1 MRFSQTRIIFKNKL
15 YQLILIMLKKQE
27 RFLRTLKNKGTP
39 CKKMILGYL
48 QDIYRYFRIWR
59 GEWPTGGWTE
69 GPRAGWMVFKIML
82 ENSNSLK
89 KEVEIIYLS
98 VISCRPMLA
107 TQGKLQQ
114 QQQTQDYDWNKYKNN
129 KVISKVRKVPLT

>member
-48 QDIYRYFRIWR
+48 QDIYRIFAGISGFGGVSGQPE
-59 GEWPTGGWTE
+59 GEQKVQEQDEWC
-69 GPRAGWMVFKIML
+69 
-82 ENSNSLK
+82 LK
-89 KEVEIIYLS
+89 
-98 VISCRPMLA
+98 SC
-107 TQGKLQQ
+107 
-114 QQQTQDYDWNKYKNN
+114 
-129 KVISKVRKVPLT
+129 